1 MQNDKNIR
9 KTIPEPLM
17 FIHTVS
23 TPILS
28 NGSKKYYDSR
38 EASNK
43 TNASTIP
50 TIIPDEVLL
59 ERNRGRTIDRLLYQ
73 KIQNII
79 QMYEKGHPIPCL
91 IETRNNESFEGV
103 PTLSLIH
110 ILKRKVDLFLKEWR
124 ENINR
129 KPLIISGAR
138 QIGKTTSIRAVS
150 YTHLVMKV

>member
-38 EASNK
+38 ETSNK

-103 PTLSLIH
+103 PTKIENDELITIQNGETNRVLLNDIKDVI
-110 ILKRKVDLFLKEWR
+110 ILK
-124 ENINR
+124 I
-129 KPLIISGAR
+129 
-138 QIGKTTSIRAVS
+138 
-150 YTHLVMKV
+150 

>member
-103 PTLSLIH
+103 PTKIENDELITIQNGETNRVLSNDIKDVI
-110 ILKRKVDLFLKEWR
+110 ILK
-124 ENINR
+124 I
-129 KPLIISGAR
+129 
-138 QIGKTTSIRAVS
+138 
-150 YTHLVMKV
+150 